1 MSETK
6 IESITVNPFD
16 ISGSSLPILANLKI
30 KFTNSIS
37 HNSIYDYLTIK
48 DRNLKSIPTT
58 DISFSN
64 ITTIDNINWTGNI
77 KIYKTE
83 LYYQDAQILG
93 NYNNHYIVAKINVDT
108 VTTYTYS
115 NEMRG
120 PNNGTLIAHYKPYY
134 KKERINKQIVNVFEE
149 DITHNKSAIFGIN
162 EKTYES
168 VVDGSCNT
176 KIGYKNSGNYEF
188 YNGQGEVIFS
198 NGMPDR
204 SKGYGSINSNVYTFR
219 FEVGFISFTIIE
231 HKHKEALIEIIN
243 RSLERWL
250 AMINKP
256 DVSRFGSN
264 NEYNNYTHKISFK
277 IQAFDES
284 QGDVLSAI
292 LTSYGTTFGNIFP
305 VESEIILREGYLTDN
320 KFSNP
325 NNILSIE
332 QYIQRSIGNALG
344 IGHYWYLPTSPISYD
359 VCNKSYY
366 SGVNGVNKYKE
377 IFSPLTAFNG
387 ELFGIPIEDYEDS
400 SIFLEEGA
408 KGSSSNTLTLNGYTH
423 PGLQTELMTKW
434 IYFESINPI
443 SIVSL
448 GLLQDIGYDICYN
461 NVDAYS
467 PTAVFS
473 KNYEIYIKYDL
484 SINMFERL
492 TDVYIQNKS
501 NYYVKISTSIT
512 QQDLNNLLDD
522 YIETVVINSVSNP
535 INELIVTHTSNID
548 ANWATFNYVN
558 GTTVNILQNTN
569 NEINTSTNDTR
580 VYKFTTIKHDDGSI
594 TALLDKQ
601 INK

>member
-16 ISGSSLPILANLKI
+16 ISGSSLPILANITI

-58 DISFSN
+58 DISFCN
-64 ITTIDNINWTGNI
+64 ITTTDYKDWTGNI

-134 KKERINKQIVNVFEE
+134 KIERKNKQIVNVFEE
-149 DITHNKSAIFGIN
+149 DITYNKSAIFGIN

-198 NGMPDR
+198 NGIPDR

-250 AMINKP
+250 TMINKP

-264 NEYNNYTHKISFK
+264 N
-277 IQAFDES
+277 DE
-284 QGDVLSAI
+284 
-292 LTSYGTTFGNIFP
+292 
-305 VESEIILREGYLTDN
+305 
-320 KFSNP
+320 
-325 NNILSIE
+325 
-332 QYIQRSIGNALG
+332 
-344 IGHYWYLPTSPISYD
+344 
-359 VCNKSYY
+359 
-366 SGVNGVNKYKE
+366 
-377 IFSPLTAFNG
+377 
-387 ELFGIPIEDYEDS
+387 
-400 SIFLEEGA
+400 
-408 KGSSSNTLTLNGYTH
+408 
-423 PGLQTELMTKW
+423 
-434 IYFESINPI
+434 
-443 SIVSL
+443 
-448 GLLQDIGYDICYN
+448 
-461 NVDAYS
+461 
-467 PTAVFS
+467 
-473 KNYEIYIKYDL
+473 
-484 SINMFERL
+484 
-492 TDVYIQNKS
+492 
-501 NYYVKISTSIT
+501 
-512 QQDLNNLLDD
+512 
-522 YIETVVINSVSNP
+522 
-535 INELIVTHTSNID
+535 
-548 ANWATFNYVN
+548 
-558 GTTVNILQNTN
+558 
-569 NEINTSTNDTR
+569 
-580 VYKFTTIKHDDGSI
+580 
-594 TALLDKQ
+594 
-601 INK
+601 